1 MGPGH
6 TAADGVGG
14 GEQETSEDGD
24 DAEADRDGEPGSGRF
39 PRAGKGSHLL
49 DGIAPGELAHTDAE
63 HASS

>member
-24 DAEADRDGEPGSGRF
+24 DAEADRDGEPDAGCF
-39 PRAGKGSHLL
+39 PGAWQGSHLL
-49 DGIAPGELAHTDAE
+49 DGIAPGSA
-63 HASS
+63 